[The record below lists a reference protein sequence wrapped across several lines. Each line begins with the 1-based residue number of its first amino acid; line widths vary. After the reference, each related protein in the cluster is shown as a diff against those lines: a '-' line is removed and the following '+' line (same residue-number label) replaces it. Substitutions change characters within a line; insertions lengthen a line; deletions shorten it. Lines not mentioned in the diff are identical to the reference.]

1 MRTSF
6 LPTRNRRIIF
16 TCNGGQS
23 PRRHTPRMSTGIP
36 SSTAQVQKSAEMSTS
51 ASSNGSDLGIESTDI
66 KTATGV
72 SLSPQQRVLV
82 GSVLDVLLPIHLPPS
97 EQGWKEEEGRSANDW
112 TAIRRQTNPQE
123 TPALDR
129 RRNICRSI
137 DKGRRQEAVRGA
149 MVWVESRFL

>member
-23 PRRHTPRMSTGIP
+23 PRRHAPRMSAGIP

-72 SLSPQQRVLV
+72 SLSSQQTVLV
-82 GSVLDVLLPIHLPPS
+82 GSILDVFLPVRLSPS
-97 EQGWKEEEGRSANDW
+97 KQGWREEEERSANDW
-112 TAIRRQTNPQE
+112 TVICRQTNPQK

-129 RRNICRSI
+129 RRNVCRSV
-137 DKGRRQEAVRGA
+137 DKSRREEAV
-149 MVWVESRFL
+149 

>member
-23 PRRHTPRMSTGIP
+23 PRRHTPRMSAGIP

-72 SLSPQQRVLV
+72 SLSSQQTVLV
-82 GSVLDVLLPIHLPPS
+82 GSVLDVFLPVRLPPS
-97 EQGWKEEEGRSANDW
+97 KQGWREEGERSANDW
-112 TAIRRQTNPQE
+112 TVICRQTNPQK

-129 RRNICRSI
+129 RRNVCRSV
-137 DKGRRQEAVRGA
+137 DKSRREEAV
-149 MVWVESRFL
+149 